1 MLQSID
7 AGHRVDERNGVVS
20 CTFESG
26 KGSLRKFRFVM
37 NEDYTGGH
45 GGTLRCV
52 VQEEKQSIARRK
64 PRSGEREISHF
75 LSHRV
80 AQNGETQGA

>member
-1 MLQSID
+1 MVPLGWRVNGGRNVFRMLQSID

-45 GGTLRCV
+45 GGTFAVCRTR
-52 VQEEKQSIARRK
+52 A
-64 PRSGEREISHF
+64 
-75 LSHRV
+75 
-80 AQNGETQGA
+80 ETVYRPTQATIR